1 MSDGPTKDDAEDQ
14 PTGSGERVIHLP
26 SAKAMTYEEAYSI
39 TAASRTRLIVLAGA
53 PRSGKTTLV
62 AALFHAFQRGN
73 FGDYW
78 FSQCATLLG
87 FDERCHDARICSLRE
102 RQDTERTKAGTQHL
116 LLHLQVRKSAAG
128 AVTDLLFLDMSGE
141 DFEDARD
148 SVEECAKLRFLRRA
162 DHFVLLV
169 DGEKL
174 ADPSKRQKA
183 KTDALTL
190 LRSCFDSQQLNQY
203 SLVDVLIS
211 KWDLAATNKEQ
222 VEAVTTFADLL
233 ASQVKERF
241 DSRCGRLRI
250 ARVAARPE
258 NGFPLGY
265 GLDGVF
271 PEWITEMPQAVQAL
285 SPVRAPRLF
294 TEFDRFV

>member
-1 MSDGPTKDDAEDQ
+1 MSNGPAKDGAEAQ

-26 SAKAMTYEEAYSI
+26 SANAMTYEEAYSI

-62 AALFHAFQRGN
+62 AALFHVFQRGR
-73 FGDYW
+73 FGEYW
-78 FSQCATLLG
+78 FSKCATLLG

-102 RQDTERTKAGTQHL
+102 QQDTERTKAGTQQL
-116 LLHLQVRKSAAG
+116 LLHLQVCKRETG

-169 DGEKL
+169 DGKHL
-174 ADPSKRQKA
+174 ADLSKRQKA
-183 KTDALTL
+183 KADALTL
-190 LRSCFDSQQLNQY
+190 LRSCFDSQQLNKY
-203 SLVDVLIS
+203 ALVDVLIS
-211 KWDLAATNKEQ
+211 KWDLAVANKEQ
-222 VEAVTTFADLL
+222 VETVTTFADLL
-233 ASQVKERF
+233 ATQVKERF
-241 DSRCGRLRI
+241 GSRCGRLRI
-250 ARVAARPE
+250 ARIAARPD
-258 NGFPLGY
+258 NDFPLGY
-265 GLDGVF
+265 GLDEVF
-271 PEWITEMPQAVQAL
+271 PEWITDIPQALQ
-285 SPVRAPRLF
+285 VRTLVRSPRLF

>member
-1 MSDGPTKDDAEDQ
+1 MSDGSENDDAQER
-14 PTGSGERVIHLP
+14 PAGSGERVIQLS

-62 AALFHAFQRGN
+62 AALFHAFQRGK

-102 RQDTERTKAGTQHL
+102 RQDTERTKSGTQHL
-116 LLHLQVRKSAAG
+116 LLHLQVRESETG
-128 AVTDLLFLDMSGE
+128 PVTDLLFLDMSGE

-148 SVEECAKLRFLRRA
+148 SVDECAKLHFLRRA

-169 DGEKL
+169 DGERL
-174 ADPSKRQKA
+174 ADGTNRQKA

-190 LRSCFDSQQLNQY
+190 LRSCFDSQQLDQH

-211 KWDLAATNKEQ
+211 KWDLAVANQEQ
-222 VEAVTTFADLL
+222 VDAVTQFADLL
-233 ASQVKERF
+233 STQVQERF
-241 DSRCGRLRI
+241 ESRCARLRI
-250 ARVAARPE
+250 ARIAARPE
-258 NGFPLGY
+258 KGFPLGY
-265 GLDGVF
+265 GLDEVF
-271 PEWITEMPQAVQAL
+271 PAWVTDTPQSFHTLAPVQA
-285 SPVRAPRLF
+285 PRVF
-294 TEFDRFV
+294 TEFDRFA